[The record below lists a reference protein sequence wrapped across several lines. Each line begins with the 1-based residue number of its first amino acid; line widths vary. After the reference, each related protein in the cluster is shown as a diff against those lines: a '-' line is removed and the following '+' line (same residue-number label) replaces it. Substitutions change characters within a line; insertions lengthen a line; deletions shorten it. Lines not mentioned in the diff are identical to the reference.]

1 MLTAFL
7 TAFLLALGLRKIAPF
22 IGLIDHSGLDVRKP
36 HQGRPALV
44 GGAAIVITILG
55 ISLFRHSMTL
65 PDSLQPVL
73 TGMALLA
80 LLGVMDDARHVP
92 ALRKLALQTAIVF
105 GVFVFYNF
113 KLTTLGQLFGYSS
126 LNLPDYIAFV
136 FTGLCTLAFINAFNL
151 VDGLDGLSG
160 GIAAVNLLLFGGIA
174 GAAGFIEIHSLALLL
189 FAAVCGFLV
198 LNMRSPL
205 RSKALVFL
213 GDGGSLSLS
222 FGLACFALYLGNAY
236 TTNPALPAP
245 VVYAFLLAYPLYDM
259 LIVMW
264 NRYRNGHSIV
274 APDTAHMHFLLKRLH
289 LSDKAIA
296 PLLILVSAVYALIG
310 LLGWR
315 YGLSQSV
322 LAGLWIV
329 LLVGHFFF
337 YKLVLHRIEQMT
349 KNS

>member
-22 IGLIDHSGLDVRKP
+22 IGLIDQSGLDVRKP

-55 ISLFRHSMTL
+55 LALLQYSTDL
-65 PDSLQPVL
+65 PDSLRTVL
-73 TGMALLA
+73 SGMALLA
-80 LLGVMDDARHVP
+80 LIGVIDDARHIP
-92 ALRKLALQTAIVF
+92 ALRKLALQTIIVF
-105 GVFVFYNF
+105 GVFLFYNF
-113 KLTTLGQLFGYSS
+113 KLTTLGNLFGYTP
-126 LNLPDYIAFV
+126 LNLPDYIAFP
-136 FTGLCTLAFINAFNL
+136 FTALCTLAFINAFNF

-160 GIAAVNLLLFGGIA
+160 GIAAVNLLLFAGIA
-174 GAAGFIEIHSLALLL
+174 GAAGFVELHGLSLML
-189 FAAVCGFLV
+189 FAAVGGFLL

-222 FGLACFALYLGNAY
+222 FGLACIALYLGNAY
-236 TTNPALPAP
+236 AVNPALPPP

-264 NRYRNGHSIV
+264 NRFQNGQSIV
-274 APDTAHMHFLLKRLH
+274 APDTAHMHFLLKKLH
-289 LSDKAIA
+289 LTDKAIA

-315 YGLSQSV
+315 YGLSENV

-337 YKLVLHRIEQMT
+337 YQRVLHKIEQT
-349 KNS
+349 AKSV